1 MGEPASCLLPT
12 AYRDIMPIVETREL
26 VKTYKMGD
34 SIVHALDGLNL
45 CIERGEFMAIM
56 GRSGSGKSTL
66 LNMLGCL
73 DRPTSGSVIIDGV
86 DVTKLRKSQLPR
98 IRREKIGFVFQ
109 HFNLLPTLTALE
121 NVMLPLKYAG
131 VNGGERSRR
140 AKEALEQVGL
150 GPRASHRPAQMSGGE
165 QQRAA
170 VARAIVTR
178 PAIVLGDELTGEL
191 DSKTSHAVIELL
203 RDYNRQHGQT
213 FVIVTHDPAV
223 AEQTD
228 RVVHL
233 MDGKVEFEEKHRRD
247 GTEMKQG
254 G

>member
-1 MGEPASCLLPT
+1 
-12 AYRDIMPIVETREL
+12 MPIVETRDL

-34 SIVHALDGLNL
+34 EIVRALDGLDL
-45 CIERGEFMAIM
+45 EVERGEFMAIM

-73 DRPTSGSVIIDGV
+73 DRPTSGAVIIDGV
-86 DVTKLRKSQLPR
+86 DVAKVKKSELPK

-121 NVMLPLKYAG
+121 NVMLPLKYSG
-131 VNGGERSRR
+131 VKGRERERR
-140 AKEALEQVGL
+140 AMEALKQVGL
-150 GPRASHRPAQMSGGE
+150 DHRAKHRPAEMSGGE
-165 QQRAA
+165 QQRAS
-170 VARAIVTR
+170 VARAIVTK

-191 DSKTSHAVIELL
+191 DSKTSRAVIELL
-203 RDYNRQHGQT
+203 RQFNRETKQT
-213 FVIVTHDPAV
+213 FVLVTHDPAV

-233 MDGKVEFEEKHRRD
+233 LDGKVDFEEKHVR
-247 GTEMKQG
+247 
-254 G
+254 

>member
-1 MGEPASCLLPT
+1 
-12 AYRDIMPIVETREL
+12 MPIVETRDL

-34 SIVHALDGLNL
+34 EIVHALDGLN
-45 CIERGEFMAIM
+45 IAIQRGEFMAIM

-73 DRPTSGSVIIDGV
+73 DRPTSGQVIIDGT
-86 DVTKLRKSQLPR
+86 DVAKASKAQLPK

-121 NVMLPLKYAG
+121 NVMLPLKYSG
-131 VNGGERSRR
+131 VSMGDRKTR
-140 AKEALEQVGL
+140 AMEALKQVGL
-150 GPRASHRPAQMSGGE
+150 DHRANHRPAEMSGGE
-165 QQRAA
+165 QQRAS
-170 VARAIVTR
+170 VARAIVTK

-203 RDYNRQHGQT
+203 RRFNRETKQT
-213 FVIVTHDPAV
+213 FVLVTHDPAV

-233 MDGKVEFEEKHRRD
+233 MDGKVESEEVHVRALTMEPAK
-247 GTEMKQG
+247 
-254 G
+254 

>member
-1 MGEPASCLLPT
+1 MVVET
-12 AYRDIMPIVETREL
+12 MPIVETRDL

-34 SIVHALDGLNL
+34 TIVHALDGLDMTV
-45 CIERGEFMAIM
+45 ERGEFMAIM

-73 DRPTSGSVIIDGV
+73 DRPTSGQVLIDGI
-86 DVTKLRKSQLPR
+86 DVGKAPKSQLPK

-109 HFNLLPTLTALE
+109 HFNLLPTMTALE

-131 VNGGERSRR
+131 VNAGERKKR
-140 AKEALEQVGL
+140 AREALEQVGMDH
-150 GPRASHRPAQMSGGE
+150 RINHRPAELSGGE
-165 QQRAA
+165 QQRAS
-170 VARAIVTR
+170 VARAIVSK

-191 DSKTSHAVIELL
+191 DSKTSRAVIELL
-203 RDYNRQHGQT
+203 REFNRQTKQT
-213 FVIVTHDPAV
+213 FVLVTHDPAV

-233 MDGKVEFEEKHRRD
+233 MDGKVEYEEKHTR
-247 GTEMKQG
+247 
-254 G
+254 

>member
-1 MGEPASCLLPT
+1 
-12 AYRDIMPIVETREL
+12 MPIVETRDL

-34 SIVHALDGLNL
+34 TIVRALDGLSMSV
-45 CIERGEFMAIM
+45 ERGEFMAIM

-73 DRPTSGSVIIDGV
+73 DRPTSGQVIIDGT
-86 DVTKLRKSQLPR
+86 DVAKAKKSQLPK

-109 HFNLLPTLTALE
+109 HFNLLPTMTALE

-131 VNGGERSRR
+131 VNGSARR
-140 AKEALEQVGL
+140 QRAQEALAQVGME
-150 GPRASHRPAQMSGGE
+150 PRMNHRPAELSGGE

-191 DSKTSHAVIELL
+191 DSKTSREVVELL
-203 RDYNRQHGQT
+203 RRFNRETQQT
-213 FVIVTHDPAV
+213 FILVTHDPAV

-233 MDGKVEFEEKHRRD
+233 LDGKVEYEERHVR
-247 GTEMKQG
+247 
-254 G
+254 

>member
-1 MGEPASCLLPT
+1 
-12 AYRDIMPIVETREL
+12 MPIVETRDL

-34 SIVHALDGLNL
+34 TIVRALDGLDMT
-45 CIERGEFMAIM
+45 IERGEFMAIM

-73 DRPTSGSVIIDGV
+73 DRPTSGAVVIDGT
-86 DVTKLRKSQLPR
+86 DVAKAPKSQLPK

-131 VNGGERSRR
+131 VNGGERKKR
-140 AKEALEQVGL
+140 AMQALEQVGMNH
-150 GPRASHRPAQMSGGE
+150 RANHRPAEMSGGE
-165 QQRAA
+165 QQRAS
-170 VARAIVTR
+170 VARAIVTK

-191 DSKTSHAVIELL
+191 DSKTSRAVIELL
-203 RDYNRQHGQT
+203 REFNRTTKQT
-213 FVIVTHDPAV
+213 FVLVTHDPAV

-233 MDGKVEFEEKHRRD
+233 MDGKVEFEEKHVR
-247 GTEMKQG
+247 
-254 G
+254 

>member
-1 MGEPASCLLPT
+1 
-12 AYRDIMPIVETREL
+12 MPIVETCDL

-34 SIVHALDGLNL
+34 TIVRALDGLNMQV
-45 CIERGEFMAIM
+45 ERGEFMAIM

-73 DRPTSGSVIIDGV
+73 DRPTSGQVIIDEI
-86 DVTKLRKSQLPR
+86 DVTKVRKSQLPK

-109 HFNLLPTLTALE
+109 HFNLLPTMTALE

-131 VNGGERSRR
+131 VNSGQRAAR
-140 AKEALEQVGL
+140 AKEALTQVGL
-150 GPRASHRPAQMSGGE
+150 EERMNHRPAELSGGE

-170 VARAIVTR
+170 VARAIVTK

-191 DSKTSHAVIELL
+191 DSKTSRAVIELL
-203 RDYNRQHGQT
+203 REFNRETRQT
-213 FVIVTHDPAV
+213 FVLVTHDPAV

-233 MDGKVEFEEKHRRD
+233 LDGKVEFEERHPR
-247 GTEMKQG
+247 
-254 G
+254 

>member
-1 MGEPASCLLPT
+1 
-12 AYRDIMPIVETREL
+12 MPIVETRDL

-34 SIVHALDGLNL
+34 TIVRALDGLNMQV
-45 CIERGEFMAIM
+45 ERGEFMAIM

-73 DRPTSGSVIIDGV
+73 DRPTSGAVLIDNI
-86 DVTKLRKSQLPR
+86 DVAKARKSELPK

-121 NVMLPLKYAG
+121 NVMLPLRYSG
-131 VNGGERSRR
+131 VRGGERKKR
-140 AKEALEQVGL
+140 ALEALAQVGMEH
-150 GPRASHRPAQMSGGE
+150 RANHRPAEMSGGE
-165 QQRAA
+165 QQRAS
-170 VARAIVTR
+170 VARAIVTK

-191 DSKTSHAVIELL
+191 DSKTSRAVIELL
-203 RDYNRQHGQT
+203 RQFNRDTNQT
-213 FVIVTHDPAV
+213 FVLVTHDPAV

-233 MDGKVEFEEKHRRD
+233 LDGKVEFEEKHTR
-247 GTEMKQG
+247 
-254 G
+254 

>member
-1 MGEPASCLLPT
+1 
-12 AYRDIMPIVETREL
+12 MPIVETCDL
-26 VKTYKMGD
+26 VKTYKMGA
-34 SIVHALDGLNL
+34 SIVRALDGLNMSV
-45 CIERGEFMAIM
+45 ERGEFMAIM

-73 DRPTSGSVIIDGV
+73 DRPTSGQVIIDGV
-86 DVTKLRKSQLPR
+86 DVTKLKKSQLPK

-131 VNGGERSRR
+131 VNGSERKAR
-140 AKEALEQVGL
+140 AREALAQVGMEHRL
-150 GPRASHRPAQMSGGE
+150 NHRPAELSGGE
-165 QQRAA
+165 QQRAS
-170 VARAIVTR
+170 VARAIVTK

-191 DSKTSHAVIELL
+191 DSKTSREVIQLL
-203 RDYNRQHGQT
+203 REFNRDTKQT
-213 FVIVTHDPAV
+213 FVLVTHDPAV

-233 MDGKVEFEEKHRRD
+233 LDGKVESEEIHFSQTSD
-247 GTEMKQG
+247 AFVEEQG
-254 G
+254 VG

>member
-1 MGEPASCLLPT
+1 MA
-12 AYRDIMPIVETREL
+12 IVETRDL

-34 SIVHALDGLNL
+34 AIVRALDGLNMQV
-45 CIERGEFMAIM
+45 ERGEFMAIM

-73 DRPTSGSVIIDGV
+73 DRPTSGQVLIDGI
-86 DVTKLRKSQLPR
+86 DVGKARKSELPK

-121 NVMLPLKYAG
+121 NVMLPLKYSG
-131 VNGGERSRR
+131 VRGGERKKR
-140 AKEALEQVGL
+140 ALEALEQVGM
-150 GPRASHRPAQMSGGE
+150 GHRASHRPAEMSGGE
-165 QQRAA
+165 QQRAS
-170 VARAIVTR
+170 VARAIVTK

-191 DSKTSHAVIELL
+191 DSKTSRAVIELL
-203 RDYNRQHGQT
+203 RQFNRDTKQT
-213 FVIVTHDPAV
+213 FVLVTHDPAV

-233 MDGKVEFEEKHRRD
+233 LDGKVEFEEKHTR
-247 GTEMKQG
+247 
-254 G
+254 

>member
-1 MGEPASCLLPT
+1 MSQLQIQELAQGARIVQAPNEAQ
-12 AYRDIMPIVETREL
+12 PIVETRDL
-26 VKTYKMGD
+26 VKTYKMGET
-34 SIVHALDGLNL
+34 VVRALDGLNMRVD
-45 CIERGEFMAIM
+45 RGEFVAIM

-73 DRPTSGSVIIDGV
+73 DRPTSGAVIIDGL
-86 DVTKLRKSQLPR
+86 DVTKVPRSRLPQ

-121 NVMLPLKYAG
+121 NVMLPLRYAG
-131 VNGGERSRR
+131 VNGGQRKER
-140 AKEALEQVGL
+140 AKEALAQVGL
-150 GPRASHRPAQMSGGE
+150 EQRMNHRPAELSGGE

-170 VARAIVTR
+170 VARAIVTK

-191 DSKTSHAVIELL
+191 DSKTSRAVVELL
-203 RDYNRQHGQT
+203 RQFNRETRQT
-213 FVIVTHDPAV
+213 FILVTHDPAV

-233 MDGKVEFEEKHRRD
+233 MDGKVESEESHHR
-247 GTEMKQG
+247 
-254 G
+254 

>member
-1 MGEPASCLLPT
+1 
-12 AYRDIMPIVETREL
+12 MPIVETCDL

-34 SIVHALDGLNL
+34 TLVRALDGLNMQV
-45 CIERGEFMAIM
+45 ERGEFMSIM

-73 DRPTSGSVIIDGV
+73 DRPTSGQVIIDGI
-86 DVTKLRKSQLPR
+86 DVTKVRKSQLPK

-131 VNGGERSRR
+131 VNGGQRAAR
-140 AKEALEQVGL
+140 AKEALAQVGL
-150 GPRASHRPAQMSGGE
+150 EKRMNHRPAELSGGE

-170 VARAIVTR
+170 VARAIVTK

-191 DSKTSHAVIELL
+191 DSKTSRAVIELL
-203 RDYNRQHGQT
+203 KEFNRETQQT
-213 FVIVTHDPAV
+213 FVLVTHDPAV

-233 MDGKVEFEEKHRRD
+233 LDGKVEFEEQHPR
-247 GTEMKQG
+247 
-254 G
+254 

>member
-1 MGEPASCLLPT
+1 MTHLPA
-12 AYRDIMPIVETREL
+12 DIMPIVETHDL

-34 SIVHALDGLNL
+34 TIVRALDGLNMQV
-45 CIERGEFMAIM
+45 ERGEFMAIM

-73 DRPTSGSVIIDGV
+73 DRPTSGTVLIDGV
-86 DVTKLRKSQLPR
+86 DVGKAKKSQLPK

-109 HFNLLPTLTALE
+109 HFNLLPTMTALE
-121 NVMLPLKYAG
+121 NVMLPLRYGG
-131 VNGGERSRR
+131 VPSDDRKRR
-140 AKEALEQVGL
+140 AIEALTQVGMDH
-150 GPRASHRPAQMSGGE
+150 RMNHRPAELSGGE
-165 QQRAA
+165 QQRAS

-191 DSKTSHAVIELL
+191 DSKTSRAVIELL
-203 RDYNRQHGQT
+203 RLFNRETQQT
-213 FVIVTHDPAV
+213 FVLVTHDPAV

-233 MDGKVEFEEKHRRD
+233 LDGRVEYEEQHHR
-247 GTEMKQG
+247 
-254 G
+254 

>member
-1 MGEPASCLLPT
+1 
-12 AYRDIMPIVETREL
+12 MPIVETCNL

-34 SIVHALDGLNL
+34 TIVHALDGLNMQV
-45 CIERGEFMAIM
+45 ERGEFMAIM

-73 DRPTSGSVIIDGV
+73 DRPTGGEVIIDGI
-86 DVTKLRKSQLPR
+86 DVAKVKKSQLPK

-121 NVMLPLKYAG
+121 NVMLPLRYAG
-131 VNGGERSRR
+131 VKGGQRR
-140 AKEALEQVGL
+140 ARAVEALTQVGME
-150 GPRASHRPAQMSGGE
+150 PRMNHRPAELSGGE

-170 VARAIVTR
+170 VARAIVTK

-191 DSKTSHAVIELL
+191 DSKTSRAVIELL
-203 RDYNRQHGQT
+203 KEFNRTTHQT

-223 AEQTD
+223 ADQVD

-233 MDGKVEFEEKHRRD
+233 LDGKVEFEEKHPR
-247 GTEMKQG
+247 
-254 G
+254 

>member
-1 MGEPASCLLPT
+1 
-12 AYRDIMPIVETREL
+12 MPIVETRDL

-34 SIVHALDGLNL
+34 TIVHALDGLDIA
-45 CIERGEFMAIM
+45 IERGEFMAIM

-73 DRPTSGSVIIDGV
+73 DRPTSGQVIIDGI
-86 DVTKLRKSQLPR
+86 DVAKAPKSQLPK

-131 VNGGERSRR
+131 INGGERKGR
-140 AKEALEQVGL
+140 AREALEQVGM
-150 GPRASHRPAQMSGGE
+150 GQRANHRPAELSGGE
-165 QQRAA
+165 QQRAS
-170 VARAIVTR
+170 VARAIVTK

-191 DSKTSHAVIELL
+191 DSKTSRAVIELL
-203 RDYNRQHGQT
+203 RQFNRDTKQT
-213 FVIVTHDPAV
+213 FVLVTHDPAV

-233 MDGKVEFEEKHRRD
+233 LDGKVDFEEKHTR
-247 GTEMKQG
+247 
-254 G
+254 

>member
-1 MGEPASCLLPT
+1 MS
-12 AYRDIMPIVETREL
+12 IVETRNL

-34 SIVHALDGLNL
+34 EIVRALDGLNIQ
-45 CIERGEFMAIM
+45 IERGEFMAIM

-73 DRPTSGSVIIDGV
+73 DHPSDGQVIIDGV
-86 DVTKLRKSQLPR
+86 DITTLKKSQLPK

-121 NVMLPLKYAG
+121 NVMLPLKYSG
-131 VNGGERSRR
+131 VSTGDRKAR
-140 AKEALEQVGL
+140 AMEALKQVGL
-150 GPRASHRPAQMSGGE
+150 DHRAKHRPAEMSGGE
-165 QQRAA
+165 QQRAS
-170 VARAIVTR
+170 VARAIVTK

-203 RDYNRQHGQT
+203 RQFNRETAQT
-213 FVIVTHDPAV
+213 FVLVTHDPAV

-233 MDGKVEFEEKHRRD
+233 LDGKVDYEEKHHR
-247 GTEMKQG
+247 
-254 G
+254 

>member
-1 MGEPASCLLPT
+1 MS
-12 AYRDIMPIVETREL
+12 IVETRNL

-34 SIVHALDGLNL
+34 EIVRALDGLNIQ
-45 CIERGEFMAIM
+45 IERGEFMAIM
-56 GRSGSGKSTL
+56 GRSGSDKSTL

-73 DRPTSGSVIIDGV
+73 DHPSDGQVIIDGV
-86 DVTKLRKSQLPR
+86 DITTLKKSQLPK

-121 NVMLPLKYAG
+121 NVMLPLKYSG
-131 VNGGERSRR
+131 VSTGDRKAR
-140 AKEALEQVGL
+140 AMEALKQVGL
-150 GPRASHRPAQMSGGE
+150 DHRAKHRPAEMSGGE
-165 QQRAA
+165 QQRAS
-170 VARAIVTR
+170 VARAIVTK

-203 RDYNRQHGQT
+203 RQFNRETAQT
-213 FVIVTHDPAV
+213 FVLVTHDPAV

-233 MDGKVEFEEKHRRD
+233 LDGKVDYEEKHHR
-247 GTEMKQG
+247 
-254 G
+254 

>member
-1 MGEPASCLLPT
+1 MA
-12 AYRDIMPIVETREL
+12 IVETRDL
-26 VKTYKMGD
+26 VKTYKMGGT
-34 SIVHALDGLNL
+34 IVRALDGLDMT
-45 CIERGEFMAIM
+45 IERGEFMAIM

-73 DRPTSGSVIIDGV
+73 DRPTSGVVVIDGT
-86 DVTKLRKSQLPR
+86 DVAKAPKSQLPK

-131 VNGGERSRR
+131 VNGGERKKR
-140 AKEALEQVGL
+140 AMQALEQVGMNH
-150 GPRASHRPAQMSGGE
+150 RAGHRPAEMSGGE
-165 QQRAA
+165 QQRAS
-170 VARAIVTR
+170 VARAIVTK

-191 DSKTSHAVIELL
+191 DSKTSRAVIELL
-203 RDYNRQHGQT
+203 REFNRTTNQT
-213 FVIVTHDPAV
+213 FVLVTHDPAV

-233 MDGKVEFEEKHRRD
+233 LDGKVEYEEKHQR
-247 GTEMKQG
+247 
-254 G
+254 

>member
-1 MGEPASCLLPT
+1 
-12 AYRDIMPIVETREL
+12 MPIVETRDL

-34 SIVHALDGLNL
+34 TIVHALDGLNIS
-45 CIERGEFMAIM
+45 IERGEFMAIM

-73 DRPTSGSVIIDGV
+73 DRPTSGQVIIDGI
-86 DVTKLRKSQLPR
+86 DVGKAPKSQLPK

-109 HFNLLPTLTALE
+109 HFNLLPTMTALE

-131 VNGGERSRR
+131 VNGGTRKAR
-140 AKEALEQVGL
+140 ATEALEQVGM
-150 GPRASHRPAQMSGGE
+150 GHRANHRPAELSGGE
-165 QQRAA
+165 QQRAS
-170 VARAIVTR
+170 VARAIVTK

-191 DSKTSHAVIELL
+191 DSKTSRAVIELL
-203 RDYNRQHGQT
+203 RQFNRDTNQT
-213 FVIVTHDPAV
+213 FVLVTHDPAV

-233 MDGKVEFEEKHRRD
+233 MDGKVEFEERHTR
-247 GTEMKQG
+247 
-254 G
+254 

>member
-1 MGEPASCLLPT
+1 MA
-12 AYRDIMPIVETREL
+12 IVETRDL

-34 SIVHALDGLNL
+34 SIVHALDGLDMTV
-45 CIERGEFMAIM
+45 ERGEFMAIM

-73 DRPTSGSVIIDGV
+73 DRPTSGQVLIDGI
-86 DVTKLRKSQLPR
+86 DVGKAPKSQLPK

-109 HFNLLPTLTALE
+109 HFNLLPTMTALE

-131 VNGGERSRR
+131 VNGGERKRR
-140 AKEALEQVGL
+140 AREALEQVGM
-150 GPRASHRPAQMSGGE
+150 GHRINHRPAEMSGGE
-165 QQRAA
+165 QQRAS
-170 VARAIVTR
+170 VARAIVSK

-191 DSKTSHAVIELL
+191 DSKTSRAVMELL
-203 RDYNRQHGQT
+203 RQFNRETKQT
-213 FVIVTHDPAV
+213 FVLVTHDPAV

-233 MDGKVEFEEKHRRD
+233 MDGKVEYEEKHTR
-247 GTEMKQG
+247 
-254 G
+254 

>member
-1 MGEPASCLLPT
+1 
-12 AYRDIMPIVETREL
+12 MPIVETKDL

-34 SIVHALDGLNL
+34 TIVRALDGLDMQ
-45 CIERGEFMAIM
+45 IERGEFMAIM

-73 DRPTSGSVIIDGV
+73 DRPTSGSVIIDGT
-86 DVTKLRKSQLPR
+86 DVAKAPKSQLPK

-109 HFNLLPTLTALE
+109 HFNLLPTMTALE
-121 NVMLPLKYAG
+121 NVMLPLKYGG
-131 VNGGERSRR
+131 VNGGNRKKR
-140 AKEALEQVGL
+140 AIEALTQVGMEH
-150 GPRASHRPAQMSGGE
+150 RVNHRPAEMSGGE

-170 VARAIVTR
+170 VARAIVTK

-191 DSKTSHAVIELL
+191 DSKTSRAVIELL
-203 RDYNRQHGQT
+203 RQFNRETQQT
-213 FVIVTHDPAV
+213 FVLVTHDPAV

-233 MDGKVEFEEKHRRD
+233 LDGKVEFEETHVR
-247 GTEMKQG
+247 
-254 G
+254 

>member
-1 MGEPASCLLPT
+1 MTC
-12 AYRDIMPIVETREL
+12 IVETCDL
-26 VKTYKMGD
+26 VKTYKMGET
-34 SIVHALDGLNL
+34 VVRALDGLDMRV
-45 CIERGEFMAIM
+45 ERGEFMAIM

-73 DRPTSGSVIIDGV
+73 DRPTSGQVVIDNIDV
-86 DVTKLRKSQLPR
+86 ARAPKSQLPK

-109 HFNLLPTLTALE
+109 HFNLLPTMTALE

-131 VNGGERSRR
+131 VRGGERKKR
-140 AKEALEQVGL
+140 ALEALAQVGL
-150 GPRASHRPAQMSGGE
+150 EQRANHRPAEMSGGE

-191 DSKTSHAVIELL
+191 DSKTSRAVIELL
-203 RDYNRQHGQT
+203 RQFNRDTKQT
-213 FVIVTHDPAV
+213 FVLVTHDPAV
-223 AEQTD
+223 AEQAD

-233 MDGKVEFEEKHRRD
+233 LDGKVEFEETHNR
-247 GTEMKQG
+247 
-254 G
+254 

>member
-1 MGEPASCLLPT
+1 MTHLPA
-12 AYRDIMPIVETREL
+12 DIMPIVETHDL

-34 SIVHALDGLNL
+34 TIVRALDGLNMQV
-45 CIERGEFMAIM
+45 ERGEFMAIM

-73 DRPTSGSVIIDGV
+73 DRPTSGTVLIDGV
-86 DVTKLRKSQLPR
+86 DVGKAKKSQLPK

-109 HFNLLPTLTALE
+109 HFNLLPTMTALE
-121 NVMLPLKYAG
+121 NVMLPLRYGG
-131 VNGGERSRR
+131 VPSDDRKRR
-140 AKEALEQVGL
+140 AIEALTQVGMDH
-150 GPRASHRPAQMSGGE
+150 RMNHRPAELSGGE
-165 QQRAA
+165 QQRAS

-191 DSKTSHAVIELL
+191 DSKTSRAVIELL
-203 RDYNRQHGQT
+203 RLFNRETQQT
-213 FVIVTHDPAV
+213 FVLVTHDPAV

-233 MDGKVEFEEKHRRD
+233 LDGRVDYEEQHHR
-247 GTEMKQG
+247 
-254 G
+254 

>member
-1 MGEPASCLLPT
+1 
-12 AYRDIMPIVETREL
+12 MPIVETRDL

-34 SIVHALDGLNL
+34 EIVRALDGLDMQV
-45 CIERGEFMAIM
+45 ERGEFMAIM

-73 DRPTSGSVIIDGV
+73 DRPTSGQVIIDGI
-86 DVTKLRKSQLPR
+86 DVAKARKSELPK

-131 VNGGERSRR
+131 VNGGQRKSR
-140 AKEALEQVGL
+140 AMEALKQVGL
-150 GPRASHRPAQMSGGE
+150 DHRANHRPAEMSGGE
-165 QQRAA
+165 QQRAS
-170 VARAIVTR
+170 VARAIVTK

-191 DSKTSHAVIELL
+191 DSKTSRAVIELL
-203 RDYNRQHGQT
+203 KEFNRETKQT
-213 FVIVTHDPAV
+213 FVLVTHDPAV

-233 MDGKVEFEEKHRRD
+233 LDGKVEYEEKHTR
-247 GTEMKQG
+247 
-254 G
+254 

>member
-1 MGEPASCLLPT
+1 V
-12 AYRDIMPIVETREL
+12 PIVQTIDL

-45 CIERGEFMAIM
+45 CVERGEFLAIM

-86 DVTKLRKSQLPR
+86 DVTKLRKSELPR

-131 VNGGERSRR
+131 VNGATRKRR
-140 AKEALEQVGL
+140 AQEALEQVELGL
-150 GPRASHRPAQMSGGE
+150 RLNHRPPEMSGGE

-191 DSKTSHAVIELL
+191 DTKTSHAVIELL
-203 RDYNRQHGQT
+203 RKFNRELGQT
-213 FVIVTHDPAV
+213 FILVTHDPAV
-223 AEQTD
+223 AELAD

-233 MDGKVEFEEKHRRD
+233 QDGKVESEEKHPRAVME
-247 GTEMKQG
+247 TQQG
-254 G
+254 GS